1 LSDFEDS
8 GVLPP
13 EAADPPAGRLSR
25 DDLARRQ
32 DADELYLEARS
43 IRQLD
48 RPRLKMLAEQSLE
61 LSCVVGADGEQY
73 RRGMAAALSLLAYYS
88 ATAGDADVAVSQGS
102 QALALLDTDEP
113 STILSDLY
121 DTMGWARYSQ
131 GNFVEAVEVLLQAQR
146 VAEQLGD
153 RTAVA
158 IALDTMA
165 SVHEVT
171 GHFDDALEE
180 HLQSIAIHQEIGDPV
195 SAAFAQNN
203 LAYTYLALGDNAS
216 ALREAQTALD
226 YVSAHGHR
234 HIEVSV
240 LDTMAAVYISMGDL
254 DTALEY
260 SQRGLELAREHGSLQ
275 DVADNLMTV
284 GRIALEQK
292 RYDQALTAIQ
302 GALDLMSRGGRAIE
316 AYTCHELLS
325 RIYEQQGDMASALR
339 EYRLY
344 HELAQSRIDEEAQI
358 RLAHLRV
365 EHQLDGAR
373 KDAEI
378 HRLRSLAL
386 EREVEQ
392 RRIAQARLEAQASL
406 DPLTGLYNRRHLTVL
421 DEELHAAVARQEAA
435 CLVLIDIDRFKE
447 VNDSYGH
454 VAGDRVLVSLAEALR
469 ANSRATD
476 VPLRYGGDEFL
487 VLIIGMDG
495 PTGFETAERLRGI
508 IERSTVNSD
517 GVAIGLTISAGVA
530 CVPRDGGAD
539 LADLIARADRALYTA
554 KHMGRNRVVTA

>member
-1 LSDFEDS
+1 
-8 GVLPP
+8 
-13 EAADPPAGRLSR
+13 
-25 DDLARRQ
+25 
-32 DADELYLEARS
+32 
-43 IRQLD
+43 
-48 RPRLKMLAEQSLE
+48 MLAEQSLE
-61 LSCVVGADGEQY
+61 LSCLVGADGEQY
-73 RRGMAAALSLLAYYS
+73 RHGMAAALSMLAYHS
-88 ATAGDADVAVSQGS
+88 ATAGDADVAVSQAS
-102 QALALLDTDEP
+102 QALAMLDTVEP

-131 GNFVEAVEVLLQAQR
+131 GNFVEAVEVLLKAQR

-195 SAAFAQNN
+195 SAAFARNN

-216 ALREAQTALD
+216 ALREAQCALD

-234 HIEVSV
+234 HIEVAV

-260 SQRGLELAREHGSLQ
+260 SQRGLDLAREHGSLQ

-292 RYDQALTAIQ
+292 RYEQALTAIQ
-302 GALDLMSRGGRAIE
+302 GALDLMSRGGRAVE

-325 RIYEQQGDMASALR
+325 RIYEQQGDMAAALR

-344 HELAQSRIDEEAQI
+344 HELAQSRIDEEAQT

-421 DEELHAAVARQEAA
+421 DEELCAAVARQESA

-454 VAGDRVLVSLAEALR
+454 LAGDRVLVSLADALR
-469 ANSRATD
+469 ANSRTTD

-495 PTGFETAERLRGI
+495 PSGSETAERLRGI
-508 IERSTVNSD
+508 VEQSPVDSD

-530 CVPRDGGAD
+530 CVARDGGAD
-539 LADLIARADRALYTA
+539 LAGLIARADRALYTA